1 MAYENLC
8 MYCFKDLGGDSICPH
23 CGRDA
28 RAAVPQIQM
37 LPGTPVYRDRFLL
50 GRALG
55 QDASGIVY
63 TALDTKRGGT
73 IRIREYLP
81 RNCAERLNDGTVVPI
96 AGMEDAFDAGM
107 RKLRASVDSVEDPKK
122 RHFYFE
128 ENGTAYIAQRKNGGG
143 SSAPMRDYADDED
156 EADHKKAIALYIA
169 IAAAVVL
176 AVAIGLIWFLNSM
189 SDPDDVTLPNTL
201 STTSPGAT
209 WMPAQTPTPTP
220 YATATFAAL
229 VDPELS
235 WMDYTYKGDVNN
247 DYQQQVNASATKKP
261 TVDTNQDYNTI
272 NNNSNAN
279 KVKELQETLV
289 KLGWLDYTGLTGKY
303 DAATKKAVKD
313 FQNYVNNYCSPA
325 KKLAVDGIAGEK
337 TLQWLYNA
345 SVSLVKPTPTPT
357 PLVTAAPNDSVINEN
372 SPAVDILALQNKLIT
387 LGVMDFGTADG
398 KYGAATATAVKNFQ
412 IRVNQLQGYTA
423 LEVTGKVDGLT
434 MAYLN
439 YYIQWWENQ
448 QQATATPSAKPT
460 ATATLEPLV
469 TQAPTDVPT
478 SVPTQD
484 PNAPIDASSSQDRI
498 TYVQEM
504 LEIVGLL
511 KSGDVDGVYGSGTV
525 NAVKTFQNW
534 VNEVRGEQTLQISG
548 VCDQLTRAYLEYCVQ
563 NGMTVSQPTA
573 VPTEVPTAVPTQTP
587 TEVPALPTEEP
598 PVYDPGEG
606 EGETGG
612 GETTIDPSSP
622 TESIS
627 FVQEMLAEIG
637 LLGYDQIDGQYGEMT
652 KQAIRTL
659 QEFVNAQGGEQ
670 LQVTGICDTRTLDAL
685 MYCYDYGITVGGQ
698 NQQPDPEPELPEATD
713 APEQPQ
719 QSGITPDSAPETIS
733 YMQEMLASVGLLG
746 EHQVDG
752 DYGANTREA
761 ISALQQFVNDTYGQD
776 ILPVN
781 GICDEN
787 TLKALQKCYDE
798 GWNVVDRG
806 DEPEPTQEPIPEAT
820 EEPTP
825 EPTDAPNLGV
835 IDSFSVY
842 VSGMESSGGLIELNP
857 GKYDVTWNADG
868 QVASY
873 FLYLFDGNKNLLKS
887 AENTGATGFTMDTS
901 AMNQGEIYELRVGAL
916 PLNGGRGD
924 ILWQSVQMMLPVQA
938 TPEPTAEPTP
948 EPTAAPTVSAPA
960 INIGSSVYQKD
971 GVTYVNDS
979 TVIFSWMA
987 GGDVQHYTVNL
998 VYEDGTTFSLGT
1010 TGDTS
1015 KTVSADQLAPG
1026 LYKLYV
1032 GATPVGGNEESTIW
1046 SELLFGVPAPEP
1058 TAAPEPEVPD
1068 VPDEPE
1074 VEESVISYIDASSSA
1089 EDIQTVQMALYQQ
1102 GLLNADGIQPGVLD
1116 EGTLMAV
1123 AAFQQKVNETMGAGL
1138 YVIDPA
1144 VDAFIDNGTLQY
1156 LLYGTGL

>member
-8 MYCFKDLGGDSICPH
+8 MYCFKDMGGDSICPH

-55 QDASGIVY
+55 QDGSGIVY

-96 AGMEDAFDAGM
+96 AGMEDAFEAGM

-128 ENGTAYIAQRKNGGG
+128 ENGTAYIAQRKNGG
-143 SSAPMRDYADDED
+143 SAAPMRDYADDED

-189 SDPDDVTLPNTL
+189 SDPDDVTLTNPL

-235 WMDYTYKGDVNN
+235 WMDYTYKGDVNS

-272 NNNSNAN
+272 NSNSNAN
-279 KVKELQETLV
+279 KVKELQEYLV
-289 KLGWLDYTGLTGKY
+289 KLGWLDYTNLSGKY
-303 DAATKKAVKD
+303 DSATKQAVKD
-313 FQNYVNNYCSPA
+313 FQEYVNNYCSPA
-325 KKLAVDGIAGEK
+325 KKLTVDGIAGEK

-357 PLVTAAPNDSVINEN
+357 PLVTAVPDNSIINEN
-372 SPAVDILALQNKLIT
+372 SPAVDILALQNKLIA
-387 LGVMDFGTADG
+387 LDVMKEGSADG
-398 KYGAATATAVKNFQ
+398 KYGSATATAVKNFQ

-423 LEVTGKVDGLT
+423 LEVTGKADALT
-434 MAYLN
+434 LAYLD
-439 YYIQWWENQ
+439 YYIQWWEAQ
-448 QQATATPSAKPT
+448 QQATATPTVPA

-469 TQAPTDVPT
+469 TQAPTDAPT
-478 SVPTQD
+478 PEPTQD
-484 PNAPIDASSSQDRI
+484 PSAPIDASSSREQV

-511 KSGDVDGVYGSGTV
+511 KNSDVDGVYGSGTAA
-525 NAVKTFQNW
+525 AVKTFQNW
-534 VNEVRGEQTLQISG
+534 VNEVRGEQTLELSG
-548 VCDQLTRAYLEYCVQ
+548 VCDQLTRSYLEYCVQ
-563 NGMTVSQPTA
+563 NGLTVTQPTQQPTEA
-573 VPTEVPTAVPTQTP
+573 PATPVPTEAPVI
-587 TEVPALPTEEP
+587 PTEEP
-598 PVYDPGEG
+598 PIYDPGEG
-606 EGETGG
+606 EGEVGG
-612 GETTIDPSSP
+612 GDTTIDSSSP

-637 LLGYDQIDGQYGEMT
+637 LLDASQVDGQYGEMT
-652 KQAIRTL
+652 RQAIRAL
-659 QEFVNAQGGEQ
+659 QEYVNAQGGRQ
-670 LQVTGICDTRTLDAL
+670 LEVTGICDSVTLEAL
-685 MYCYDYGITVGGQ
+685 MYCYDYGITIGGQ
-698 NQQPDPEPELPEATD
+698 QQPEVQPEPEATEV
-713 APEQPQ
+713 PQQPQ
-719 QSGITPDSAPETIS
+719 DNGITPDSQPDTIS
-733 YMQEMLASVGLLG
+733 YMQEMLAGVGLLN
-746 EHQVDG
+746 ENQVDG
-752 DYGANTREA
+752 DYGANTTEA
-761 ISALQQFVNDTYGQD
+761 IRALQQYVNDIYGPD
-776 ILPVN
+776 TLPVS
-781 GICDEN
+781 GICDAN
-787 TLKALQKCYDE
+787 TLQALQMFYDE
-798 GWNVVDRG
+798 GWNLVDRG
-806 DEPEPTQEPIPEAT
+806 DDPEPEVTQEPIPET
-820 EEPTP
+820 TPEPTP
-825 EPTDAPNLGV
+825 EPTAEPSLGV
-835 IDSFSVY
+835 IDSFSIY
-842 VSGMESSGGLIELNP
+842 VSGMESSGGLVELNP
-857 GKYDVTWNADG
+857 GKHDVTWNAEG

-873 FLYLFDGNKNLLKS
+873 YLYLFDGNKELIKS
-887 AENTGATGFTMDTS
+887 AENSNATGFTMDTS
-901 AMNQGEIYELRVGAL
+901 AMNQGEVYELRVGVL
-916 PLNGGRGD
+916 PLNGGQGD

-987 GGDVQHYTVNL
+987 SGDVQHYTVNL

-1015 KTVSADQLAPG
+1015 KTVSADQLSPG

-1058 TAAPEPEVPD
+1058 TAAPEPEIPEA
-1068 VPDEPE
+1068 PAEPE
-1074 VEESVISYIDASSSA
+1074 VEETIISYIDANSPA
-1089 EDIQTVQMALYQQ
+1089 DDIQKVQMALYQQ
-1102 GLLNADGIQPGVLD
+1102 GLLNADGIEPGILD
-1116 EGTLMAV
+1116 AGTLQAV
-1123 AAFQQKVNETMGAGL
+1123 AAFQQKVNDELGAGL
-1138 YVIDPA
+1138 YVIDPS

>member
-23 CGRDA
+23 CGKDA

-156 EADHKKAIALYIA
+156 DADHKKAIALYIA

-235 WMDYTYKGDVNN
+235 WMDYTYKGDVND
-247 DYQQQVNASATKKP
+247 DYQQQLNASATKKP
-261 TVDTNQDYNTI
+261 TVDTNKDYNTI
-272 NNNSNAN
+272 NTNSNAS
-279 KVKELQETLV
+279 KVKELQEYLV
-289 KLGWLDYTGLTGKY
+289 KLGWLDYTKLSGKY
-303 DAATKKAVKD
+303 DAATKQAVKD

-325 KKLAVDGIAGEK
+325 TKLAVDGIAGEK
-337 TLQWLYNA
+337 TQQWLYNA

-357 PLVTAAPNDSVINEN
+357 PLVTAAPDDTVVNEN
-372 SPAVDILALQNKLIT
+372 SPAVDIRALQNKLIA
-387 LGVMDFGTADG
+387 LGVMQPGTADG
-398 KYGAATATAVKNFQ
+398 KYGSATATGVKNFQ

-423 LEVTGKVDGLT
+423 LEITGKVDELT

-448 QQATATPSAKPT
+448 QQATATPTVPA

-469 TQAPTDVPT
+469 TQAPTAEPT
-478 SVPTQD
+478 RD
-484 PNAPIDASSSQDRI
+484 PSAPIDASSTREEIS
-498 TYVQEM
+498 YVQEM

-511 KSGDVDGVYGSGTV
+511 KSGSVDGVYGSGTTA
-525 NAVKTFQNW
+525 AVKTFQNW
-534 VNEVRGEQTLQISG
+534 VNEVRGEQTLQVNG
-548 VCDQLTRAYLEYCVQ
+548 VCDQLTRSYLEYCVQ
-563 NGMTVSQPTA
+563 NGMTVTQPTTEPTVEPTA
-573 VPTEVPTAVPTQTP
+573 VPTEA
-587 TEVPALPTEEP
+587 PALPTEEP

-606 EGETGG
+606 EGESSG

-622 TESIS
+622 SESIS

-637 LLGYDQIDGQYGEMT
+637 LLDSSQVDGQYGEVT
-652 KQAIRTL
+652 KQAIRAL
-659 QEFVNAQGGEQ
+659 QEYVNQQGGQQ
-670 LQVTGICDTRTLDAL
+670 LEVTGICDNLTLEAL
-685 MYCYDYGITVGGQ
+685 MYCYDYGITIGGQ
-698 NQQPDPEPELPEATD
+698 QQPEPTQ

-719 QSGITPDSAPETIS
+719 SSGITPDSPRETIS
-733 YMQEMLASVGLLG
+733 YMQEMLSNVGLLD
-746 EHQVDG
+746 ENQVDG
-752 DYGANTREA
+752 DYGANTMEA
-761 ISALQQFVNDTYGQD
+761 IRTLQQFVNDTYGQEL
-776 ILPVN
+776 LPVN

-787 TLKALQKCYDE
+787 TLLALQKCYEE

-806 DEPEPTQEPIPEAT
+806 DEPEATQEPIPEAT

-825 EPTDAPNLGV
+825 EPTAEPTEGPSLGV

-857 GKYDVTWNADG
+857 GKHDVTWQADG
-868 QVASY
+868 DVAAY
-873 FLYLFDGNKNLLKS
+873 FLYLFDGNKNLIKS
-887 AENTGATGFTMDTS
+887 AENSNATGFTMDTS
-901 AMNQGEIYELRVGAL
+901 AMNQGEIYELRVGAM
-916 PLNGGRGD
+916 PMNGTQEH

-948 EPTAAPTVSAPA
+948 EPTAAPSVSAPA

-979 TVIFSWMA
+979 TIIFSWMA
-987 GGDVQHYTVNL
+987 SGEVQSYTVNL

-1010 TGDTS
+1010 TSDTS
-1015 KTVSADQLAPG
+1015 KTVSAGQLAPG

-1058 TAAPEPEVPD
+1058 TAAPEPEVPEA
-1068 VPDEPE
+1068 PAEPE
-1074 VEESVISYIDASSSA
+1074 VEESVISYIDANSA
-1089 EDIQTVQMALYQQ
+1089 AGDIQTVQMALYKH
-1102 GLLNADGIQPGVLD
+1102 GLLDADSIQPGVLD
-1116 EGTLMAV
+1116 AGTLAAV
-1123 AAFQQKVNETMGAGL
+1123 AAFQQKVNDSMGAGL

-1144 VDAFIDNGTLQY
+1144 SDAFIDNGTLQY